1 MLNDKE
7 YHNDAQKLYEEKK
20 DADIYAIL
28 DFCEKYDGK
37 LELQHIYDLLR
48 LLYGDLTISEQN
60 ECIVNLLDSI
70 VKTYGQEAVNII
82 VEETD
87 VLIDEKSENCLF
99 LVLAMILFWNKKQ
112 QLDIV
117 TPLKNAQ
124 EPIKKLYKRFVSENM
139 KYVSGSNK
147 ELLESVE
154 KRLSEI

>member
-1 MLNDKE
+1 M
-7 YHNDAQKLYEEKK
+7 
-20 DADIYAIL
+20 
-28 DFCEKYDGK
+28 
-37 LELQHIYDLLR
+37 ELQHIYDLLR